1 MITRRQ
7 LLTTGSG
14 LLAAAYCST
23 NDVPSSAAT
32 PRSGRVLSQA
42 WLRTLDTQIVDEK
55 GNPVVLQGINLGGWL
70 AEEMWMLPFITKPS
84 SNSNLP
90 PIRDHVSLW
99 NVLQA
104 RLGKASKLRLMAA
117 WRDHWITEEDFKRIC
132 DIGFNCVRLP
142 FLHDLFEEES
152 NPWTW
157 FDKTIEWAGK
167 YGLYV
172 VLDMHG
178 APGRQS
184 RDHHTGEEGRNR
196 FFYAP
201 NNIARAERI
210 WQTIAKRYRDR
221 PEIAGYDLLNE
232 PMGAPNT
239 AMIYLAEDR
248 LYRAIRSV
256 DEQHLIF
263 FEDGYTGLDNM
274 PYPNVLGWTNA
285 VFSAH
290 SYQFQAKSAQDHLNA
305 LDGLIA
311 HVEQAIYQQRGVPFY
326 LGEFNLEPYGTP
338 QTLATWVQTLNARHI
353 SWSLWT
359 YKVAMRNGDT
369 SMWGLYH
376 NTQPIA
382 QPLDPYRDSEAELIA
397 KMDQVKTANLEE
409 NKALTT
415 ALQQALKAK

>member
-1 MITRRQ
+1 MISRRH
-7 LLTTGSG
+7 LLANGCG
-14 LLAAAYCST
+14 LLAAACYST
-23 NDVPSSAAT
+23 KDAPSLAAT
-32 PRSGRVLSQA
+32 PHRESASTMP
-42 WLRTLDTQIVDEK
+42 WLRTLGTQIVDEK

-70 AEEMWMLPFITKPS
+70 VEEMWMLPFITEPPS
-84 SNSNLP
+84 GSDLP

-99 NVLQA
+99 NVLQT
-104 RLGKASKLRLMAA
+104 RLGKASKLRLMTA
-117 WRDHWITEEDFKRIC
+117 WRDHWITEEDFRRIR

-152 NPWTW
+152 NPWLW
-157 FDKTIEWAGK
+157 LDKAVGWAGK

-196 FFYAP
+196 FFYDPSYLERAE
-201 NNIARAERI
+201 NLWRNIAA
-210 WQTIAKRYRDR
+210 RYRDR

-248 LYRAIRSV
+248 LYQAIRSV
-256 DEQHLIF
+256 DKRHLLF
-263 FEDGYTGLDNM
+263 FEDGYTGLSNM

-285 VFSAH
+285 VLSAH

-305 LDGLIA
+305 LRGLIA
-311 HVEQAIYQQRGVPFY
+311 NVEQTIYQQRKTPFY
-326 LGEFNLEPYGTP
+326 LGEFNLEPHGTP
-338 QTLATWVQTLNARHI
+338 QTLVTWAQMLNAQQI

-359 YKVAMRNGDT
+359 YKVTMRNGDT

-376 NTQPIA
+376 NTHPIA
-382 QPLDPYRDSEAELIA
+382 QPLDPYRDSESALIA

-409 NKALTT
+409 NTSLTM